1 MLLAPSPAIPSHAP
15 PLYDFHAGPD
25 GIRLSPRSA
34 EGHACV
40 LELCER
46 LGLEKAV
53 AAGQSRLAVEES
65 VLAQVFSRAPAAR
78 PVMPTP
84 PPAPAVPTAPPPA
97 LLPTNAPP
105 VVNTLGTPSAAE
117 VPPSPPNTQGKGLKE
132 LARLHLANVARG
144 PKRATPATRDRG
156 YALDL
161 LVQVL
166 GDRPVADLTP
176 DDASQFADFLAIWP
190 ARRHHLRQLDGLDAL
205 AVAARAKREKL
216 PPISLG
222 TQRKHL
228 GHINALMNAA
238 IKSGDL
244 AENPFRY
251 VDLARYSK
259 DEHGRRRKKKDIFH
273 HADLAKIFD
282 PAHLAKLSAPHKY
295 WSPLIAHFTGMRVN
309 EIAQLY
315 VEDVR
320 ADPYLDE
327 TGLERTVLTFDIT
340 PDRSGQSVKTDY
352 GIRRIPVPRAILDLG
367 FEQYLADVRASGSEL
382 LFPGLRW
389 AEGGPGQGISEWF
402 NGTHLRKVCQIT
414 SKRKTLHCF
423 RHNLTTLMD
432 RTKVPE
438 SIICAINGHSTGVSI
453 DRRNYIADGTVLE
466 CQRVLDALPF
476 PELALE
482 PYVSSRFA
490 GYLEHAAAERERE
503 ARAKA
508 DGLEFR
514 PRKGP
519 RPHKHSEQFDHT
531 PL

>member
-1 MLLAPSPAIPSHAP
+1 MLLASFPSPAPYPP
-15 PLYDFHAGPD
+15 PLYDFHAGPE

-53 AAGQSRLAVEES
+53 AAGQSRALLEDDILAR
-65 VLAQVFSRAPAAR
+65 VFGRPLPA
-78 PVMPTP
+78 PTP
-84 PPAPAVPTAPPPA
+84 PLAPAPGPVSQEAAPEPA
-97 LLPTNAPP
+97 LEPGS
-105 VVNTLGTPSAAE
+105 VNTLGSPAEPAAA
-117 VPPSPPNTQGKGLKE
+117 PQPAGATGKRLGE
-132 LARLHLANVARG
+132 LVRLHLANVARG

-166 GDRPVADLTP
+166 GDRPAADLTP
-176 DDASQFADFLAIWP
+176 DDASNFADFLAIWP
-190 ARRHHLRQLDGLDAL
+190 ARRHHLHQLDGLDAL

-273 HADLAKIFD
+273 HADLTTIF
-282 PAHLAKLSAPHKY
+282 ASTHMAKLISPHKY
-295 WSPLIAHFTGMRVN
+295 WVPLIAHFTGMRVN
-309 EIAQLY
+309 EICQLY
-315 VEDVR
+315 LDDVR
-320 ADPYLDE
+320 VDPYLDE
-327 TGLERTVLTFDIT
+327 TGQERNVMTFDIT
-340 PDRSGQSVKTDY
+340 ADRAGQSVKTDY
-352 GIRRIPVPRAILDLG
+352 GIRRIPIPRAILDLG
-367 FEQYLADVRASGSEL
+367 FERYLADVRASGSEV

-389 AEGGPGQGISEWF
+389 AEGGPGQTLSEWF
-402 NGTHLRKVCQIT
+402 NGTHLRKTCEIT

-503 ARAKA
+503 ARALA
-508 DGLEFR
+508 EGTEFK

-519 RPHKHSEQFDHT
+519 RPRLPTGDSSF
-531 PL
+531 PAG

>member
-1 MLLAPSPAIPSHAP
+1 MLLASSPSPAPYPP
-15 PLYDFHAGPD
+15 PLYDFHAGPE

-53 AAGQSRLAVEES
+53 AAGQSRALLEES
-65 VLAQVFSRAPAAR
+65 MLARVFGQTLA
-78 PVMPTP
+78 
-84 PPAPAVPTAPPPA
+84 APPPTLAPA
-97 LLPTNAPP
+97 LGPMSQEAPTEPPP
-105 VVNTLGTPSAAE
+105 VAASANTLATPAEPAIASLPVGT
-117 VPPSPPNTQGKGLKE
+117 TGKRLGE
-132 LARLHLANVARG
+132 LVRLHMANLARG

-161 LVQVL
+161 LIQTV
-166 GDRPVADLTP
+166 GDRPIADLTP
-176 DDASQFADFLAIWP
+176 EDANTFADLLAVWP

-282 PAHLAKLSAPHKY
+282 PVHMAKLTSPHKY
-295 WSPLIAHFTGMRVN
+295 WIPLIAHFTGMRVN

-315 VEDVR
+315 VDDVR
-320 ADPYLDE
+320 TDPYLDE
-327 TGLERTVLTFDIT
+327 TGCERSVMTFDIT
-340 PDRSGQSVKTDY
+340 ADRAGQSVKTDY
-352 GIRRIPVPRAILDLG
+352 GIRRIPVPQAILDLG
-367 FEQYLADVRASGSEL
+367 FGRYLDDVRTSGSDL

-389 AEGGPGQGISEWF
+389 DEGGPGQPVSQWF
-402 NGTHLRKVCQIT
+402 NQIHLRKTCEIT
-414 SKRKTLHCF
+414 SKRKSLHCF
-423 RHNLTTLMD
+423 RHNITTLMD
-432 RTKVPE
+432 RNKVPE

-453 DRRNYIADGTVLE
+453 DRRNYVADGTVLE
-466 CQRVLDALPF
+466 CQRVLDTLPF
-476 PELALE
+476 PELKLE
-482 PYVSSRFA
+482 KYVSDRFA
-490 GYLEHAAAERERE
+490 GYLDHTAAERERE
-503 ARAKA
+503 RRAKA
-508 DGLEFR
+508 EGFEFKR
-514 PRKGP
+514 RKGP
-519 RPHKHSEQFDHT
+519 RPVRDRH
-531 PL
+531 